1 MKEHIYSTDEYEVKI
16 GDPVVDA
23 EVKATSTSVA
33 IPCAAIPDGEYLIS
47 LEINGTAVAHRDTF
61 SFASGSATVGDYTLS
76 YSSYVVTVST
86 TSNNDVVRV
95 MVEPLDVKTTDAFRS
110 AVKKVAPQAPN
121 ELPAV
126 TDVDAGK
133 VLTVNN
139 SGVWVAQTP
148 ASGGGVLVVTRTA
161 GTLDKTWQEI
171 VDAMSTTGAVLAHYG
186 DGSIDNLITFR
197 SADVHQKSGEYTVS
211 TGDGITD
218 IYVASSAS
226 GYPVQ
231 QSE

>member
-126 TDVDAGK
+126 TSADAGK
-133 VLTVNN
+133 VLGVND

-148 ASGGGVLVVTRTA
+148 ASGGGVLVVTDTN

-171 VDAMSTTGAVLAHYG
+171 YDAAPAVIFGRTRNNGKKIVTYLENVYES
-186 DGSIDNLITFR
+186 DGSYIVTVGAI
-197 SADVHQKSGEYTVS
+197 SAVKVEDVQY
-211 TGDGITD
+211 I
-218 IYVASSAS
+218 ASSAS
-226 GYPVQ
+226 GYP
-231 QSE
+231 SIE